1 MGGKFHA
8 YNRAGRRIPASR
20 HPAIVIRRLAFAC
33 VLAGALAS
41 CARAPAPL
49 ILATTTSVANS
60 GLLERLLPDYPAP
73 VRASAVGSGLALRL
87 LSSGDADVAITHAP
101 DREAQILR
109 EHPAWSYRKVFWN
122 EFVIVGPAADP
133 AGIASVA
140 DAVSAMRRIARSGA
154 RFISRGDDSGTHER
168 ERALWDLAGTQPD
181 RDRLVVAGASMG
193 QTLRIA
199 GGTGAYTL
207 TDESTFAALRGSLA
221 LQVLYTGDPRLL
233 NTYAVVADPR
243 HSAGMRFADWLA
255 DGAGRLKLNSLIAGG
270 VVQGF
275 HLWPGGVPR
284 DRPEYL
290 PR

>member
-1 MGGKFHA
+1 M
-8 YNRAGRRIPASR
+8 
-20 HPAIVIRRLAFAC
+20 RLAPAC
-33 VLAGALAS
+33 VLAGVLAA
-41 CARAPAPL
+41 CARAPVPL

-60 GLLERLLPDYPAP
+60 GLVDRLLPDYPAP
-73 VRASAVGSGLALRL
+73 VRTSAVGSGLALEL

-101 DREAQILR
+101 EREAQILR
-109 EHPAWSYRKVFWN
+109 EHPAWSYRKVLWN

-133 AGIASVA
+133 ARIASAA

-168 ERALWDLAGTQPD
+168 ERALWGLAGAQPG

-207 TDESTFAALRGSLA
+207 TDEGTFEALRGSLA
-221 LQVLYTGDPRLL
+221 LQVLHKGDPRLL

-243 HSAGMRFADWLA
+243 DPAGMRFAEWLA
-255 DGAGRLKLNSLIAGG
+255 EGAGRSKLNSMIAGG
-270 VVQGF
+270 VVRGF
-275 HLWPGGVPR
+275 HLWPDDVPR